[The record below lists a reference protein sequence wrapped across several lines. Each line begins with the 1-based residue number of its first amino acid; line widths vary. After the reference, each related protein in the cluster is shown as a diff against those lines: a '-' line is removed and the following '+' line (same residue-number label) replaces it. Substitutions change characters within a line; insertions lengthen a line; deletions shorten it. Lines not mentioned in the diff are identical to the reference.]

1 MRPSAPTDRAGPK
14 QDDTSRTRVDG
25 AWWPRSVD
33 PAVELP
39 GLVLALQ
46 AQGPSDEH
54 SPIVHIML
62 RATDWDAHPRRLRV
76 DGPEDTREVLLSWF
90 GNLPA
95 GLLTAIYADG
105 RRVDLLTVP
114 ASTDDAAA
122 RAALETAARMSAPE
136 KPTDPRDRSRT
147 RSTAQNAGK
156 SDGGRLQE
164 QPPAR

>member
-1 MRPSAPTDRAGPK
+1 MTPRLAMRPLAPTDRAGPM
-14 QDDTSRTRVDG
+14 QDASGRTLLDG
-25 AWWPRSVD
+25 VWWPRSVD

-46 AQGPSDEH
+46 AQGPPDEH
-54 SPIVHIML
+54 RPIVHIMM
-62 RATDWDAHPRRLRV
+62 RATDWGAHPPRLCV

-122 RAALETAARMSAPE
+122 RATLETAARP
-136 KPTDPRDRSRT
+136 
-147 RSTAQNAGK
+147 
-156 SDGGRLQE
+156 
-164 QPPAR
+164 

>member
-1 MRPSAPTDRAGPK
+1 M
-14 QDDTSRTRVDG
+14 QDGRTLLDG
-25 AWWPRSVD
+25 VWWPRSAD
-33 PAVELP
+33 PAMELP

-54 SPIVHIML
+54 RPIVHIML
-62 RATDWDAHPRRLRV
+62 RATDWAAHPRRLRV

-90 GNLPA
+90 GNLRA

-122 RAALETAARMSAPE
+122 RATLETAARP
-136 KPTDPRDRSRT
+136 
-147 RSTAQNAGK
+147 
-156 SDGGRLQE
+156 
-164 QPPAR
+164 